1 MDNDILQTP
10 VPDEAKKDA
19 EQAYL
24 ARMRHS
30 AAHLM
35 AGAVVD
41 LMPGAKLGIGPAI
54 EDGFY
59 YDFDLTH
66 PLSQDDL
73 LKIEERMRQVQTA
86 HSDYEYRPVTRQE
99 ALKMFAGQPYKLQLI
114 QDLPPEAQLSI
125 YSHDNFVDLCRGP
138 HVPNT
143 GDIGPFKLLSVAG
156 AYWRGSEKNPMLQ
169 RIYGTA
175 WRTQEELDAYLH
187 RLEEAER
194 RDHRRLGKELDLFSI
209 HEEAGAGLIYWHPKG
224 GLMRVLIENV
234 WREEHLKADYDIVYS
249 PHIGKS
255 WLWETSGHLD
265 FYRESMYDPMV
276 VDGQDY
282 YVKPMNCPFHILMYK
297 SKRRSYRELPLRW
310 AELGTVYRYERSGVL
325 HGLLR
330 VRGFTQDDA
339 HIFCRPDQVED
350 EIRRVLDFTMHILG
364 IMGFHEFEIYLSTR
378 PDKYVGE
385 IEKWEMA
392 ESALRRA
399 LQAKKLDYKVDEGG
413 GAFYGPKIDMKIK
426 DSLGR
431 AWQCTTVQ
439 FDFNLPERFD
449 MVYVGEDGQ
458 EHRPF
463 MVHRALLG
471 SIERFFGVLIEHF
484 GGAFPVWMSPVQAVV
499 IPISDVKHM
508 DYAAEVVSQ
517 LKAAGLRAHLDDRR
531 DRMGSKIR
539 DAQLQ
544 KIPYMLIIG
553 DKELESGAV
562 SVRLRSGEDLG
573 AMPLAELTARMV
585 QENSYV
591 SPASA

>member
-1 MDNDILQTP
+1 MVVNNDILETP
-10 VPDEAKKDA
+10 VPEEAKKDE

-35 AGAVVD
+35 ASAVVE
-41 LMPGAKLGIGPAI
+41 LIPEARLGIGPAI

-59 YDFDLTH
+59 YDFDLPH
-66 PLSQDDL
+66 PLSDDDL
-73 LKIEERMRQVQTA
+73 RKIEERMEEIRSRNA
-86 HSDYEYRPVTRQE
+86 DYVYEPISREQ
-99 ALKMFAGQPYKLQLI
+99 ALKMFGDQPYKLELI
-114 QDLPPEAQLSI
+114 RDLPEDTQLSI
-125 YSHDNFVDLCRGP
+125 YRHDGFVDLCRGP
-138 HVPNT
+138 HVHNT
-143 GDIGPFKLLSVAG
+143 GEVGPYKLLSVAG

-175 WRTQEELDAYLH
+175 WRSKDDLEAYLH

-194 RDHRRLGKELDLFSI
+194 RDHRKLGKELDLFSI

-224 GLMRVLIENV
+224 GLMRVLVENV
-234 WREEHLKADYDIVYS
+234 WREEHLKGGYDIVYS

-255 WLWETSGHLD
+255 WLWETSGHLG
-265 FYRESMYDPMV
+265 FYRDNMYDAMD

-282 YVKPMNCPFHILMYK
+282 YVKPMNCPFHIMMYK
-297 SKRRSYRELPLRW
+297 TKRRSYRELPLRW

-350 EIRRVLDFTMHILG
+350 EIQRVLDFTMHILG
-364 IMGFHEFEIYLSTR
+364 IMGFHEFDVYLSTR

-385 IEKWEMA
+385 VANWDMA
-392 ESALRRA
+392 EEALRRA
-399 LQAKKLDYKVDEGG
+399 LDAKGLKYKVDVGG
-413 GAFYGPKIDMKIK
+413 GAFYGPKIDLKIK
-426 DSLGR
+426 DVLGR

-439 FDFNLPERFD
+439 FDFNEPERFG
-449 MVYVGEDGQ
+449 MIYVGEDGQ

-463 MVHRALLG
+463 MIHRALLG
-471 SIERFFGVLIEHF
+471 SIERFFGVLIEHY
-484 GGAFPVWMSPVQAVV
+484 GGAFPLWLSPVQAVI

-508 DYAAEVVSQ
+508 DYAMEVAGK
-517 LKAAGLRAHLDDRR
+517 LREAGLRVDVDDRR

-553 DKELESGAV
+553 DKEKDAGAV
-562 SVRLRSGEDLG
+562 AVRLRNGEDLG
-573 AMPLAELTARMV
+573 AIPVDELKARMV
-585 QENSYV
+585 QESE
-591 SPASA
+591 SRQ